1 MKFKGLFLDL
11 DGTILNTIED
21 IRAAV
26 NHSLILHGF
35 KARTLEQIRRSI
47 GHGSKYLIKTSIV
60 KDVDEKLFNSIF
72 DTYKN
77 YYAQHV
83 DVFTRPYDNVIET
96 LKDIKNKGAK
106 IAIITNK
113 PIDLALPLV
122 NKYFDGLIDVVY
134 GQDKNSIPKPNPNDI
149 FNAMEKL
156 NLKREEILFV
166 GDSLVD
172 YQTANNANVTAI
184 LCSYGFEKYEILRDN
199 SNCKIINA
207 FEDLKEY
214 F

>member
-1 MKFKGLFLDL
+1 MSNQRLAIAKKIEEYEEKGWF
-11 DGTILNTIED
+11 D
-21 IRAAV
+21 IDV
-26 NHSLILHGF
+26 NDDPPTRQLKVG
-35 KARTLEQIRRSI
+35 EVDY
-47 GHGSKYLIKTSIV
+47 KYQ
-60 KDVDEKLFNSIF
+60 KLSTRFNS
-72 DTYKN
+72 
-77 YYAQHV
+77 
-83 DVFTRPYDNVIET
+83 
-96 LKDIKNKGAK
+96 K
-106 IAIITNK
+106 IANFVAK
-113 PIDLALPLV
+113 
-122 NKYFDGLIDVVY
+122 KYFDGLIDVVY
-134 GQDKNSIPKPNPNDI
+134 GQDINSIPKPDPNDI
-149 FNAMEKL
+149 YKAMEKL